1 MWAGCVGHSTK
12 VDNFRDW
19 HTLPIVWFLE
29 LVSQWHYPLSSQV
42 LKSLF
47 FFFFSFQILPDAP
60 VFLLVWL
67 TGSLKFLATQ
77 PAPVGHSVPCC
88 KRVSA

>member
-19 HTLPIVWFLE
+19 HTLPILWFLE

-47 FFFFSFQILPDAP
+47 FFSFPFKFCLMHLFFSLS
-60 VFLLVWL
+60 
-67 TGSLKFLATQ
+67 G
-77 PAPVGHSVPCC
+77 
-88 KRVSA
+88 